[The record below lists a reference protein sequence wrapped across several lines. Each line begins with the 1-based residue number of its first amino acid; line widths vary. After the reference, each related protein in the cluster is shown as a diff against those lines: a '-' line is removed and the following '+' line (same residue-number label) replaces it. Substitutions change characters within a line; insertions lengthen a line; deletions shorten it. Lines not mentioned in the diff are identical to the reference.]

1 MDDWTSC
8 LQFLA
13 YAGSVYLF
21 QITSYDGD
29 AGNIHVMVTN
39 RLTPPGNDFFARYV
53 MALRSQVETFCR
65 CCCSVSVAFAPIDTT
80 RAAES

>member
-39 RLTPPGNDFFARYV
+39 RLTPPANDFFAR
-53 MALRSQVETFCR
+53 
-65 CCCSVSVAFAPIDTT
+65 
-80 RAAES
+80 